1 MTPDE
6 KRILRK
12 AIHTDQLPSVID
24 PEQTRAEELDY
35 AYYYGTIETGEGV
48 ASFHNEKSG
57 NTEIIFF
64 DY

>member
-1 MTPDE
+1 MTPEE
-6 KRILRK
+6 KRVLRK
-12 AIHTDQLPSVID
+12 AIRTDQMPSAID
-24 PEQTRAEELDY
+24 PSQERVDDLDY